1 MNYNFKTTNQPLSFG
16 LAMLAGIGLIMM
28 LIVLFAGAFVT
39 EPQGNLLLF
48 LFLGGLGFLILGVVG
63 WVAVV
68 QPHKHF
74 DDINQ
79 PLDDGHGH
87 APSTEHAI
95 ALTDAEHSVT
105 AADPHTAH
113 H

>member
-1 MNYNFKTTNQPLSFG
+1 MNYNFKKTSQPLLFG
-16 LAMLAGIGLIMM
+16 LSMLAGIGLILM
-28 LIVLFAGAFVT
+28 ISVLFVGAFVT

-48 LFLGGLGFLILGVVG
+48 LFLGGLGFLILGIVG

-68 QPHKHF
+68 QPFKHF

-87 APSTEHAI
+87 STEHAI
-95 ALTDAEHSVT
+95 APTEDHAVA
-105 AADPHTAH
+105 AADSHAAH